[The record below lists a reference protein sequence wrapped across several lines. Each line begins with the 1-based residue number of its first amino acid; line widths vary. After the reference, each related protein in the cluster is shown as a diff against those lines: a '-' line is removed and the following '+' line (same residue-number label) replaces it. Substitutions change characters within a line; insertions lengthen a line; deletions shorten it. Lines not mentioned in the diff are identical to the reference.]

1 MEEIDK
7 FLDLR
12 ITERE
17 AIKYLKWFLNNT
29 LDQYLDQN
37 ANSVINNLKKDK
49 PPQEIKEFLYKF
61 ELEHKNRKEV
71 LEILND

>member
-37 ANSVINNLKKDK
+37 TNSVIKNLKKDC
-49 PPQEIKEFLYKF
+49 PPTPIKQFLLKF
-61 ELEHKNRKEV
+61 EKENKNRKEIIEC
-71 LEILND
+71 LT

>member
-17 AIKYLKWFLNNT
+17 AIIYLKWFLNNT

-37 ANSVINNLKKDK
+37 SNSIIKNLKKDN
-49 PPQEIKEFLYKF
+49 PPFPIKQFLLKFEKENKNRQEIIECLS
-61 ELEHKNRKEV
+61 
-71 LEILND
+71 